1 MTCRTLLLSCG
12 VATAVAC
19 VALASSVVANREAM
33 TTDAPL
39 VLSQSHPFER
49 SHSSSSS
56 SSSLSSSPWK
66 LVWSDEFDGTQLN
79 LSAWNVRTNE
89 THCCGP
95 FGGTGELEL
104 YVPDEV
110 SVEDGSLVLRT
121 RHREPA
127 VRGPRGVMF
136 NFTSGWVDTSDKV
149 AFKYGRFEVGAWRDC
164 SNHSNC
170 PAQPCMHACE
180 ALLQLMSVHVL
191 V

>member
-1 MTCRTLLLSCG
+1 MTCRTLLSCG

-19 VALASSVVANREAM
+19 VALASSVVGNREAM
-33 TTDAPL
+33 TTDPPL
-39 VLSQSHPFER
+39 VLSQSRPFER
-49 SHSSSSS
+49 SPSSSSS

-149 AFKYGRFEVGAWRDC
+149 AFKYGRFEVGCVIAQTTQT
-164 SNHSNC
+164 
-170 PAQPCMHACE
+170 AQPRHAFTR
-180 ALLQLMSVHVL
+180 AKHVCS
-191 V
+191 